1 MSDQFPAFDFLTG
14 VFPTWTP
21 CQYEAEMALQSV
33 VVPMLVLINNE
44 KKYSNS
50 VDVLDQLDRRGQGG
64 SGIPIYPLFCPKD
77 TNIPQNRKMC
87 DTKYLKL
94 F

>member
-50 VDVLDQLDRRGQGG
+50 VDVLDQLDRPGQGG
-64 SGIPIYPLFCPKD
+64 VVGYQYTCYFAPKIPIY
-77 TNIPQNRKMC
+77 
-87 DTKYLKL
+87 LKIVKCVIL
-94 F
+94 NT